1 MFVCFSREGLLQDEV
16 SLGLVSNHNIL
27 IAQASADREPP
38 GVIRIKLADGVDR
51 INTSLEASIGGRSGS
66 RGGLAVGSG
75 LVGLDERTFCQV

>member
-38 GVIRIKLADGVDR
+38 SVIQIKLADGVDP
-51 INTSLEASIGGRSGS
+51 
-66 RGGLAVGSG
+66 
-75 LVGLDERTFCQV
+75 DEYFP